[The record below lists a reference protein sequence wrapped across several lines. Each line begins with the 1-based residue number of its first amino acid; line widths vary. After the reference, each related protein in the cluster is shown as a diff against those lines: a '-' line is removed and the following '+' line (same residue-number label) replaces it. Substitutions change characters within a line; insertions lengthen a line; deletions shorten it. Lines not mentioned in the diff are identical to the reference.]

1 MRLFSDGFER
11 NTEPGPR
18 IVLHIVGQRFC
29 RRSLHNALAVEYRR
43 GRGGGVKEV
52 KRVKN
57 FVAGAVLFTIKHKL
71 EFARRARTALKGK

>member
-43 GRGGGVKEV
+43 GGGGQGSQESEKFRRRGGP
-52 KRVKN
+52 
-57 FVAGAVLFTIKHKL
+57 FHY
-71 EFARRARTALKGK
+71 